1 MLKILIPVD
10 GSESSLNAV
19 RHVVRLKESNTALSV
34 ILLNV
39 YQEPV
44 PYGAVNVQ
52 VTVDR
57 IREIEKE
64 YTDPALA
71 GAEKILREAGIEYE
85 RDFRVAVDVAP
96 IIARRAEE
104 LGCDAIV
111 MGTHGGGVL
120 ARALI
125 GSTAMKVVHLVH
137 LPVTVVK

>member
-1 MLKILIPVD
+1 MLKIMIPVD

-19 RHVVRLKESNTALSV
+19 RHVVRLKESNLSLSV
-34 ILLNV
+34 MLLNV

-44 PYGAVNVQ
+44 PYGALDAQ
-52 VTVDR
+52 VTADR

-71 GAEKILREAGIEYE
+71 EAEKVLREAGIEYE
-85 RDFRVAVDVAP
+85 RELRVAVDIAP
-96 IIARRAEE
+96 MIARRAEE

-111 MGTHGGGVL
+111 MGTHGGGAL
-120 ARALI
+120 ARALM
-125 GSTAMKVVHLVH
+125 GSTAMKVVHLVR

>member
-10 GSESSLNAV
+10 GSEGSLNAV
-19 RHVVRLKESNTALSV
+19 RHVIRLKESSTALSV

-39 YQEPV
+39 YEEPV
-44 PYGAVNVQ
+44 PYGAVSAQ
-52 VTVDR
+52 VPPER

-71 GAEKILREAGIEYE
+71 GAEKILQEARIDYE
-85 RDFRVAVDVAP
+85 RELRVAADIAP
-96 IIARRAEE
+96 MIARRAEE

-111 MGTHGGGVL
+111 MGTHGGGAL
-120 ARALI
+120 ARALM
-125 GSTAMKVVHLVH
+125 GSTAMKVIHLVK

>member
-39 YQEPV
+39 YQESV
-44 PYGAVNVQ
+44 PYGAVDAQ

-71 GAEKILREAGIEYE
+71 EAERILREAGIEYE

-104 LGCDAIV
+104 LRCDAIV

-137 LPVTVVK
+137 LPVTVIK